1 MQGDESLVG
10 MFRGGEVEIEQL
22 AGAESPDNIF
32 TILEELEKSLMGD
45 GDHHDLQKFL
55 SSGDV
60 GNQQESEP
68 DADTPR
74 PTKKAKLVSKTS
86 SVPPLPVDSTAAQD
100 GQQRMSHITVE
111 RNRRKQMN
119 EHLSVL
125 RSLMP
130 CFYVKRVRAG

>member
-1 MQGDESLVG
+1 MGDDSLVG
-10 MFRGGEVEIEQL
+10 MFRGGEVEQL
-22 AGAESPDNIF
+22 AGADSPENIF
-32 TILEELEKSLMGD
+32 AVLEELEKSLMGD
-45 GDHHDLQKFL
+45 GDQHELQRYL
-55 SSGDV
+55 CSGDV

-86 SVPPLPVDSTAAQD
+86 SVPPSPADAAAALD

-130 CFYVKRVRAG
+130 CFYVKRVRVG

>member
-1 MQGDESLVG
+1 MVG

-22 AGAESPDNIF
+22 DGSDSPENIF
-32 TILEELEKSLMGD
+32 TILVELEKSLMAD
-45 GDHHDLQKFL
+45 GDHHDLQKYL
-55 SSGDV
+55 SRGDV

-74 PTKKAKLVSKTS
+74 STKKAKLVSKKS
-86 SVPPLPVDSTAAQD
+86 SVPPWPADSVAAQD
-100 GQQRMSHITVE
+100 GQQRMAHITVE

-130 CFYVKRVRAG
+130 CFYVKRVRVG